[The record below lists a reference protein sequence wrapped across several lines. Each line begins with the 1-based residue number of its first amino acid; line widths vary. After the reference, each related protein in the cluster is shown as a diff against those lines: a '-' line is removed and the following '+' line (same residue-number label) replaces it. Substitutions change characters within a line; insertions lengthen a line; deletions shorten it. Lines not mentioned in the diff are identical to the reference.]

1 MAIATASPIS
11 ITQKLPYSL
20 LKKGKEPKFG
30 NPLVKM
36 FLSSA
41 SKTLQEARPDNISLV
56 IAVAP
61 DKKININERW
71 YYQLSSSRQN
81 PWSGRDKPDSITF
94 YTFFKKDNTFAAIE
108 TISENLA
115 DIYYETGILPLTDAW
130 SVKIAQNFLALSD
143 EWRTRFTNSGCLIY
157 SE

>member
-1 MAIATASPIS
+1 MAIATTSHIS

-30 NPLVKM
+30 NISVRK

-41 SKTLQEARPDNISLV
+41 SKSLQEARPDNISLV

-61 DKKININERW
+61 DKKININGRW
-71 YYQLSSSRQN
+71 YYQPPSLPQH
-81 PWSGRDKPDSITF
+81 PWSGHDKPDSITF

-115 DIYYETGILPLTDAW
+115 DISCKMGIIPLTDAW
-130 SVKIAQNFLALSD
+130 SVKIVQNFSALSD

-157 SE
+157 RE

>member
-1 MAIATASPIS
+1 MAISTTSPIS

-20 LKKGKEPKFG
+20 LKRGKEPKFG

-41 SKTLQEARPDNISLV
+41 SKTLQQASPDNLSLV

-61 DKKININERW
+61 DKNNGRL
-71 YYQLSSSRQN
+71 YYQTRSLRQN
-81 PWSGRDKPDSITF
+81 PWSDRNKPDSITF
-94 YTFFKKDNTFAAIE
+94 YTFFKEDNTFAAIE

-115 DIYYETGILPLTDAW
+115 DISCKTGIIPLTDAW
-130 SVKIAQNFLALSD
+130 PAKIAQNFLALSY

>member
-1 MAIATASPIS
+1 MAISTTSPIS

-20 LKKGKEPKFG
+20 LTKGKEPKFG

-41 SKTLQEARPDNISLV
+41 SKTLQQARPDNISLV

-61 DKKININERW
+61 DKNNGGLH
-71 YYQLSSSRQN
+71 YQTRSLRQH

-115 DIYYETGILPLTDAW
+115 DIYCETGILPLTDAW
-130 SVKIAQNFLALSD
+130 SVKIAENFLALSD
-143 EWRTRFTNSGCLIY
+143 DWRTRLTNSGCLIY